1 MDISVVIPTHNPDA
15 KRLQRTL
22 AGLRAQ
28 SLPTDRWET
37 ILVDNDSQ
45 PPVNATELAA
55 FAPVN
60 FRVVREPQLGLSAA
74 RRRGLTEALAT
85 LCVLVDDDN
94 VLAPDYLAH
103 VLRLFAAHPRIGALG
118 GRSVPEFETTPPSWV
133 RQFDDLLACR
143 DLGAQP
149 IISTGLRDAATGKN
163 RYPACAPIGA
173 GLALRT
179 EAAKIWL
186 ARADDTLFS
195 DRRGAE
201 LSSSGDNEIVLTLM
215 QRGWEA
221 AYFPELA
228 LTHLIPAS
236 RTKIAYLAR
245 LNRGI
250 QKSWVEVLT
259 GYDASPWPRVA
270 GWTVPLRKLKA
281 WFTYGAW
288 SGPVGFIR
296 WKGACGHF
304 QGRIGPTSAFRR

>member
-1 MDISVVIPTHNPDA
+1 MEISVIIPTHSPHA
-15 KRLQRTL
+15 ERLHRVL
-22 AGLRAQ
+22 AALRAQ
-28 SLPTDRWET
+28 TLPAAGWEI

-45 PPVNATELAA
+45 PPVDAAALAA
-55 FAPVN
+55 SAPAN
-60 FRVVREPQLGLSAA
+60 FRIVREPQLGLSAA
-74 RRRGLTEALAT
+74 RRRGLTEAQAP

-103 VLRLFAAHPRIGALG
+103 VIRLFAAHPRIGALG

-149 IISTGLRDAATGKN
+149 QISNGLRDAATGRN

-173 GLALRT
+173 GLALRS

-215 QRGWEA
+215 QRGWEV
-221 AYFPELA
+221 AYFPELS
-228 LTHLIPAS
+228 LTHLIPSA
-236 RTKIAYLAR
+236 RLKAAYLAR

-250 QKSWVEVLT
+250 QKSWVEVLS
-259 GYDASPWPRVA
+259 GYDASPWPPVA
-270 GWTVPLRKLKA
+270 AWTVPLRQLKA

-288 SGPVGFIR
+288 SGFAGYIR

-304 QGRIGPTSAFRR
+304 RGRVRVTSQFR